1 MYTITTASK
10 VFFSLHKVKKT
21 LNANYIRFFLLN
33 FLKNLCVKICVKKRG
48 THEMRKFK
56 SVNELV
62 NSLKPDYP
70 VYCIRTEQIKKSVTF
85 FKENFPGKILYAVKT
100 NPHEK
105 IIKQII
111 SNGVKD
117 FDVAS
122 LSEIKLIKKISSEV
136 NLHFMHTIK
145 SKQSISSAYFDYG
158 VKSFSLDNKD
168 ELRKILEATNQ
179 AKDLKLFVRIAIS
192 NEHAEIDLSRKFG
205 ALPSEALGL
214 VRLCKEHSRKLGI
227 SFHVGSQCME
237 KISYSKG
244 IREVGNIIKKT
255 KIIPDIINIGGG
267 FPAIYPDL
275 KPEPLIK
282 YMEEIKKGI
291 DNLKLNKLPEIIC
304 EPGRAIVAES
314 GSSIVKVILRKKQNL
329 YINDGTYGSLF
340 DAGVPNFIFPSK
352 MITDGRIQ
360 SKKMTSFS
368 FFGPT
373 CDSLDY
379 MKGPFL
385 LPNNIKEGDY
395 IELGQLGAYGLTF
408 RTNFNGFY
416 SNEIYE
422 VNDKPI
428 MSLFEESNEKV
439 DSLVA

>member
-1 MYTITTASK
+1 VGTITTAQND
-10 VFFSLHKVKKT
+10 FFSLHKVKKT

-33 FLKNLCVKICVKKRG
+33 FLKNLCVNKQG

-62 NSLKPDYP
+62 NTLKPDYP
-70 VYCIRTEQIKKSVTF
+70 VYCIRPEQVRKSVSF
-85 FKENFPGKILYAVKT
+85 FKENFPGKVLYAVKT

-111 SNGVKD
+111 SNGIRD

-122 LSEIKLIKKISSEV
+122 LAEIKLIKKLNSEV

-145 SKQSISSAYFDYG
+145 SKESISSAYFDYG
-158 VKSFSLDNKD
+158 VRSFSLDNRD

-179 AKDLKLFVRIAIS
+179 AEDLKLFVRIAIS

-205 ALPSEALGL
+205 ALSSEALGL

-237 KISYSKG
+237 KISYTKG
-244 IREVGNIIKKT
+244 IREIGNIIKKT

-291 DNLKLNKLPEIIC
+291 KNLRLNKLPEIMC

-314 GSSIVKVILRKKQNL
+314 GSTVVKVILRKKQNL

-352 MITDGRIQ
+352 MITDGRVQ
-360 SKKMTSFS
+360 SKKLTSFS

-395 IELGQLGAYGLTF
+395 IELGQLGSYGLTF
-408 RTNFNGFY
+408 RTNFNGFF
-416 SNEIYE
+416 SNEIFE

-428 MSLFEESNEKV
+428 MSLYEESNEKV